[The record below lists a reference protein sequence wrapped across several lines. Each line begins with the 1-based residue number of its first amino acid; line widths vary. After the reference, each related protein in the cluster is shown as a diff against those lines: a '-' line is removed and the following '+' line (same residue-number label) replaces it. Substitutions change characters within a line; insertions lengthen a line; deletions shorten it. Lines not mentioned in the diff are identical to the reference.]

1 MIHNIHC
8 LDNRFSNSMFIHDV
22 IFFSIGQKAC
32 SLVYSCPRIQSS
44 TVTVYIVFFW
54 GGWQS
59 EKTAWTHKTQQRS
72 HYINGSDMKR
82 SNMFVWLKVLY
93 ELCIVYS
100 DIYLYI
106 QYIQYTH
113 IYIYMMYQFRHL

>member
-1 MIHNIHC
+1 
-8 LDNRFSNSMFIHDV
+8 
-22 IFFSIGQKAC
+22 
-32 SLVYSCPRIQSS
+32 
-44 TVTVYIVFFW
+44 
-54 GGWQS
+54 
-59 EKTAWTHKTQQRS
+59 
-72 HYINGSDMKR
+72 MKR

-113 IYIYMMYQFRHL
+113 IYIYDVSI